1 MHFTWTL
8 SEYRSITGEGNNEEE
23 PDWGVA
29 GIPVLRFTGYDYAD
43 GISSPSGE
51 DRPSAREI
59 SNTVLAQTESIP
71 NATGV
76 SDLFWVWGQFID
88 HDIDLFSAPETI
100 EHFDIVVPIG
110 DIFFDPEGIGTEV
123 IPFERSGFDPTP
135 APSPAHPRE
144 QVNEITAFIDA
155 SMVYGSDPERAEFL
169 RDAGGK
175 LKVSEGDF
183 LPLNDGTFPN
193 QGPDGAT
200 GPLAGDVRAGENV
213 ALLSLHTIFV
223 REHNRLVDE
232 IAEAH
237 PEYDDER
244 LYQEAKAIVEA
255 EIQVITYKEYL
266 PLLLGPDTL
275 EQYQGYNDEIDPG
288 IVNVFATA
296 AYRVGHT
303 MLSAE
308 LLRLEEDGDA
318 SSFGALALRDAF
330 FNPDA
335 LTEEGG
341 VAPLLRGLSEQL
353 AQEVDPYI
361 IDDVRNFLFGQP
373 GDGGFDLASLNIQ
386 RGRDHGLPSYNEVR
400 IAYGLIPVADFS
412 DITSNLDIQTKL
424 QAVYGSVD
432 NIDVFV
438 GGLAEDHVEGGMIG
452 SLFSAILVDQFERIR
467 DGDRFW
473 YENRFS
479 GEALEQIESVS
490 LADIIKL
497 NSDIEYLQQNVMLAY
512 DRVGGT
518 TSNDRLSGGAERDLL
533 IGFEGNDR
541 IDAGGSDD
549 HVEAGSGNDRI
560 SGGAGNDYIDGGE
573 GKDKISG
580 GDGDD
585 ELRGGPGR
593 DIIEGGP
600 GDDVLIGGLG
610 RDQLLGGSGSDTFRY
625 LDALELGD
633 ILHDFDPSEDIID
646 LSSLANLD
654 PTSVEVSVQDD
665 LGEVHATTID
675 GLKLAV
681 ADVHFVVSDLSL
693 LDTDPELQIIV

>member
-1 MHFTWTL
+1 MDYFWSLT
-8 SEYRSITGEGNNEEE
+8 EYRSITGEGNNEEE
-23 PDWGVA
+23 PDWGKA
-29 GIPVLRFTGYDYAD
+29 GIPVLRYVGYDYAD
-43 GISSPSGE
+43 GISAPSGE
-51 DRPSAREI
+51 DRSSAREI

-88 HDIDLFSAPETI
+88 HDIDLFGAPETI

-110 DIFFDPEGIGTEV
+110 DIFFDPESTGMEV
-123 IPFERSGFDPTP
+123 IPFERSGYDPTP

-144 QVNEITAFIDA
+144 QVNDITAFLDA
-155 SMVYGSDPERAEFL
+155 SMVYGSDPIRAAYL
-169 RDAGGK
+169 RDEGGK
-175 LKVSEGDF
+175 LKVSEGDY
-183 LPLNDGTFPN
+183 LPLNDGSLPN
-193 QGPDGAT
+193 AGPGGST
-200 GPLAGDVRAGENV
+200 GPIAGDVRASENV

-237 PEYDDER
+237 PEYDGER
-244 LYQEAKAIVEA
+244 LYQEAKAILEA
-255 EIQVITYKEYL
+255 KIQVITYKEFL

-288 IVNVFATA
+288 IANVFATA

-335 LTEEGG
+335 LTVEGG
-341 VAPLLRGLSEQL
+341 VEPLLRGLAEQL

-373 GDGGFDLASLNIQ
+373 SDGGFDLASLNIQ
-386 RGRDHGLPSYNEVR
+386 RGRDHGLPSYNETR
-400 IAYGLIPVADFS
+400 IAYGLAPVADFS
-412 DITSNLDIQTKL
+412 EITSNLDIQAKL
-424 QAVYGSVD
+424 EAAYGSVD

-438 GGLAEDHVEGGMIG
+438 GGLAEDHVDGGMVG
-452 SLFSAILVDQFERIR
+452 SLFSVILVDQFERIR

-479 GEALEQIESVS
+479 GEALEQIELVT

-497 NSDIEYLQQNVMLAY
+497 NSDIDYLQHNAMLAY
-512 DRVGGT
+512 NRVGGT
-518 TSNDRLSGGAERDLL
+518 ARNDHLSGGAERDLL
-533 IGFEGNDR
+533 IGFDGNDR
-541 IDAGGSDD
+541 IDGGGSDD
-549 HVEAGSGNDRI
+549 HVEAGHKIN
-560 SGGAGNDYIDGGE
+560 GGPGNDYIDGAE
-573 GKDKISG
+573 GNDKIFG

-585 ELRGGPGR
+585 ELRGGAGLDR
-593 DIIEGGP
+593 IEGGP

-610 RDQLLGGSGSDTFRY
+610 RDHLYGGTGSDTFRY

-633 ILHDFDPSEDIID
+633 VLHDFDPSEDIID
-646 LSSLANLD
+646 LSSLDSLD
-654 PTSVEVSVQDD
+654 TTSVEVSVQDNI
-665 LGEVHATTID
+665 GQVHVSTLEGAEIV
-675 GLKLAV
+675 V
-681 ADVHFVVSDLSL
+681 ADVHIVHSDLNSL
-693 LDTDPELQIIV
+693 DPDPELQVIV